1 MAAAGAGCSH
11 LLRHDAPA
19 AGRFATYDMVGTYLS
34 VRLLS
39 STAPTSVLPPIDRG
53 DVPSPLGVL
62 DAVWWREVCDI
73 DASALRADLAA
84 VAASR
89 ADLVEMYPAI
99 WADDGYCDV
108 DEWGRWVRPS
118 VARPERY
125 WDTPTPGLAHLV
137 VRVLPLREVM
147 RLSLLCMAWRQALH

>member
-1 MAAAGAGCSH
+1 MPSDGARCATSTP
-11 LLRHDAPA
+11 LR
-19 AGRFATYDMVGTYLS
+19 YVL
-34 VRLLS
+34 
-39 STAPTSVLPPIDRG
+39 TSLQ
-53 DVPSPLGVL
+53 S
-62 DAVWWREVCDI
+62 
-73 DASALRADLAA
+73 
-84 VAASR
+84 VAADCVLT
-89 ADLVEMYPAI
+89 DLVEVYPAI
-99 WADDGYCDV
+99 WADAFPLDIGDDGCPWFASHCWADDGYYDV